1 MVRHYSCCL
10 SFFEF
15 IADSIVL
22 IERLLFSWC
31 PTSPL
36 GLVIFTLPLLQGSLS
51 SERRDLV
58 EIFYSGLSVLSH
70 TVHNVWLW
78 ISTVLY
84 ILCRRKFLWWWLS
97 KALLYEYS
105 RMSLAVILL
114 LLFLNKINIWFSP
127 RTLFYLVSGSQ
138 SPSSVRHDR
147 FCRREQALSQIRHWL
162 VTPTGFV
169 PPLCPSIAF
178 RQDTTVDLWFCSCA
192 GIYLYLLVV
201 YQVPSCTNDGRTQGW
216 KLYVGSSSPSHS
228 MSCVVSIGFS
238 NGPWY

>member
-1 MVRHYSCCL
+1 MLPQFFWVHSRFDCVDWEALVFLVSYIPSGSCNL
-10 SFFEF
+10 YPSSSAGFPELWEEGFGGD
-15 IADSIVL
+15 I
-22 IERLLFSWC
+22 LFRTKCSKVC
-31 PTSPL
+31 
-36 GLVIFTLPLLQGSLS
+36 
-51 SERRDLV
+51 
-58 EIFYSGLSVLSH
+58 H